1 MKTVTSR
8 IISDKELHGELEL
21 SEIVEIAKSEILRLK
36 TVNSFDKLL
45 LEVEEI
51 PVTNGSSSFDDGY
64 YRMVLKICSKEKAI
78 GFSENHSGWVTCRK
92 FPPSEESVPAMHE
105 YADQLCSELE
115 DALCHGNDAIL
126 SEKDGVISRSGFPRL
141 PQKRIVEEYTYTEI
155 VYCMDG
161 ELFPVSCPVSKK
173 DSMCKALTD
182 LGAII
187 RVVSEKKRG
196 VFAKI
201 GG

>member
-1 MKTVTSR
+1 MNAVTSR
-8 IISDKELHGELEL
+8 VISDKELHGELEI
-21 SEIVEIAKSEILRLK
+21 SEIVEIAKSEILRLQRA
-36 TVNSFDKLL
+36 NSFDKLL
-45 LEVEEI
+45 LEVDEI
-51 PVTNGSSSFDDGY
+51 PASDGSTAFNDGY
-64 YRMVLKICSKEKAI
+64 YRMSLKFCSKEKAI

-92 FPPSEESVPAMHE
+92 FQPSEESVLAMHE

-187 RVVSEKKRG
+187 RVVSEKKREKT
-196 VFAKI
+196 ASSN
-201 GG
+201 

>member
-8 IISDKELHGELEL
+8 TISDKELHGELEL

-51 PVTNGSSSFDDGY
+51 PVTNDSSSFDDGY

-78 GFSENHSGWVTCRK
+78 GFSENHSGWVTCCK
-92 FPPSEESVPAMHE
+92 FPLSEESASAMHE
-105 YADQLCSELE
+105 YADQLCIELAN
-115 DALCHGNDAIL
+115 ALCHGDKAIL
-126 SEKDGVISRSGFPRL
+126 SEKDGIIVRSGFPRI
-141 PQKRIVEEYTYTEI
+141 PQKRIVEEYTYAEI
-155 VYCMDG
+155 VYCMDD
-161 ELFPVSCPVSKK
+161 EFFSASCPIDKK
-173 DSMCKALTD
+173 DSMCAALTD

-187 RVVSEKKRG
+187 RVVSEKKREKT
-196 VFAKI
+196 ASSN
-201 GG
+201 